1 MLNCRQSQRVA
12 CVGMELQEVQRTR
25 AELQSD
31 LDIARHQ
38 ASRFKRAAA
47 IINDDLVEAALRS
60 RARELDTLIAVLE
73 AKLLKMSSD

>member
-1 MLNCRQSQRVA
+1 
-12 CVGMELQEVQRTR
+12 MELQEVQRTR